1 MESGRRNANDE
12 NTKENKLTTEIY
24 LVLIFNFY
32 FKNLNEHL
40 KLTPND
46 WFIYDDLKG
55 IYKVLNN
62 VEISLDNIRDSEGVA
77 LLIYIKN
84 I

>member
-1 MESGRRNANDE
+1 MEGGRRNANDE
-12 NTKENKLTTEIY
+12 NTKENKLTTKIN
-24 LVLIFNFY
+24 LVLIFIFY
-32 FKNLNEHL
+32 FKNLKEQL

-46 WFIYDDLKG
+46 VFIYDDLKG

>member
-1 MESGRRNANDE
+1 MEGRRRNANDE
-12 NTKENKLTTEIY
+12 NTKENKLTTEIN
-24 LVLIFNFY
+24 LVLIFIFY
-32 FKNLNEHL
+32 FKNLKEQL

-77 LLIYIKN
+77 
-84 I
+84 